1 MALYEVVF
9 IARQDLSAEEV
20 DNLSDKFIKIV
31 ADHKGK
37 LVSREYWGL
46 RDLSYKINKNSRGHY
61 VLLNFD
67 SEFEGIAEV
76 KRVIGFNEDVMRSN
90 IFRVDTHEKQSPLMA
105 AEDAK
110 SFKAGKIVTHAPT
123 ELDATIDKIVVNNLI
138 Q

>member
-20 DNLSDKFIKIV
+20 DSLSDRFIKII

-46 RDLSYKINKNSRGHY
+46 KDLSYKINKNSRGHY

-67 SEFEGIAEV
+67 SEFDGIAEV
-76 KRVIGFNEDVMRSN
+76 KRVIGFNEDVIRSN
-90 IFRVDTHEKQSPLMA
+90 IFRVEAHEKQSPLMIS
-105 AEDAK
+105 EDAK
-110 SFKAGKIVTHAPT
+110 SFKAGKTVTHAPT
-123 ELDATIDKIVVNNLI
+123 ELDAAIDQIVVNNLI